1 MSWDIFKSMMKSYMD
16 NPNGVKSKEAFAK
29 QFTTAYDTA
38 MKMGSVT
45 TRGFAGAPLPVA
57 TGNTEVMEKLMIAA
71 CAIAFTKSETGKH
84 TWLKDIGQAIIGYW
98 GGATLVQVPPIIP
111 PFFAFQNIAL
121 TSGLVSN
128 PGKWPTTRP
137 EQPIDDAGKF
147 LDLFIIYA
155 QTHLASIQ
163 FSCSTISLYFGFP
176 LIPPLP
182 GFVQLT
188 GYTLTPAPPSPPSPP
203 QVITPTVKAK
213 VEEATTLAPEQEAAA
228 NEATDL
234 GYGVG
239 ESTSIGLSVPITPP
253 NETPPPKPVIPKKE
267 RPLSEIEE
275 PKSPPSS
282 ERIKDCAGAK
292 IYTPPQSI
300 IDAMKKYDIITP
312 LQRAHFLAQC
322 AHESG
327 GFKWTEEF
335 ASGQAYEG
343 RKNLGNI
350 YPGDGVRY
358 KGRGFIQ
365 LTGRTNYG
373 QFRKGVDD
381 DVVENPFI
389 VATKYAAETA
399 GWYWK
404 TRKLNR
410 YAIDDTEDSLKKIT
424 KRVNG
429 GYNGYE
435 DRKKYFCGY
444 WSKLQEDE
452 TLYT

>member
-1 MSWDIFKSMMKSYMD
+1 M
-16 NPNGVKSKEAFAK
+16 
-29 QFTTAYDTA
+29 
-38 MKMGSVT
+38 
-45 TRGFAGAPLPVA
+45 
-57 TGNTEVMEKLMIAA
+57 
-71 CAIAFTKSETGKH
+71 
-84 TWLKDIGQAIIGYW
+84 
-98 GGATLVQVPPIIP
+98 LVP
-111 PFFAFQNIAL
+111 
-121 TSGLVSN
+121 
-128 PGKWPTTRP
+128 
-137 EQPIDDAGKF
+137 
-147 LDLFIIYA
+147 
-155 QTHLASIQ
+155 
-163 FSCSTISLYFGFP
+163 
-176 LIPPLP
+176 
-182 GFVQLT
+182 
-188 GYTLTPAPPSPPSPP
+188 
-203 QVITPTVKAK
+203 
-213 VEEATTLAPEQEAAA
+213 
-228 NEATDL
+228 
-234 GYGVG
+234 
-239 ESTSIGLSVPITPP
+239 
-253 NETPPPKPVIPKKE
+253 
-267 RPLSEIEE
+267 
-275 PKSPPSS
+275 
-282 ERIKDCAGAK
+282 GAK

-335 ASGQAYEG
+335 ATGEAYEG
-343 RKNLGNI
+343 RKVLGNI

-373 QFRKGVDD
+373 QFRKGVED

-389 VATKYAAETA
+389 VKTKYAAETA

-410 YAIDDTEDSLKKIT
+410 YALDDTEDSLKKIT